1 MYHHLSRSSVL
12 LTFSWLPDTKKNMHP
27 AMWLK
32 NTTCN
37 VNDIKRKVAGEKF
50 KMSFGG
56 GAASRKK
63 VYRGERCGAREQRKT
78 KVYMYQT

>member
-1 MYHHLSRSSVL
+1 
-12 LTFSWLPDTKKNMHP
+12 
-27 AMWLK
+27 MWLK

-56 GAASRKK
+56 GAASR
-63 VYRGERCGAREQRKT
+63 T
-78 KVYMYQT
+78 KVLQVWKVWREGTKKNKGAHVSNVVDGVDET